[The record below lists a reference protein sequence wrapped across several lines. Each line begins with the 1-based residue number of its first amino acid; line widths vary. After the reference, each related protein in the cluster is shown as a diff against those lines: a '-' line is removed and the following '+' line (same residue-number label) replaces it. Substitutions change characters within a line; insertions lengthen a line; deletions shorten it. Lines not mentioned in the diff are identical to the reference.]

1 MPFFRSKWMLTS
13 KPSTYQRLPDEYVVC
28 DNCMTIA
35 WCLPQDCLTIGKWL
49 ADDCHK
55 TAWQLPNDW
64 LTTAWS
70 TIWQD
75 GSLKVW
81 LATATK
87 YPGLRSWVSQPSWRI
102 LNRNLYKIH
111 NPPKNSSNYCRNIT
125 ACCNLTKLT
134 HRGSGF
140 GHGLLLRR
148 WRINLIIEA

>member
-111 NPPKNSSNYCRNIT
+111 NPPKNLVKLLHEYYCMLQFDEIN
-125 ACCNLTKLT
+125 
-134 HRGSGF
+134 SP
-140 GHGLLLRR
+140 
-148 WRINLIIEA
+148 RIWIWPRAAAA